1 MAGKGKI
8 VTRYVAQSGDVIL
21 KGVASVVL
29 LLGAELALASAP
41 GDIVPQGNALP
52 PATWQERNHPD
63 MPTLPQCDLDGAR
76 AVYKMAEL
84 PETVSSEIARV
95 FASGGISEADG
106 PFNSTDFVDGPVPRR
121 RFLRGY
127 RSGDYWIIWFEV
139 GGNAGGPRTIALRR
153 FIRAPASSPAFQ
165 ARPGTIFAGDLC
177 AASKAILAGVVSANG
192 G

>member
-8 VTRYVAQSGDVIL
+8 VTRYVAQSGNAIL
-21 KGVASVVL
+21 KGVVSAIL

-41 GDIVPQGNALP
+41 GDIVSQGNALP
-52 PATWQERNHPD
+52 PATWKVRNHPD
-63 MPTLPQCDLDGAR
+63 RPALPHSDLGGAQ
-76 AVYKMAEL
+76 AVNRMTDL

-106 PFNSTDFVDGPVPRR
+106 PFNSTDFVDGPVPWR
-121 RFLRGY
+121 RFLRAY
-127 RSGDYWIIWFEV
+127 RSADYTIIWFEV

-153 FIRAPASSPAFQ
+153 STRAPASSPAFQ
-165 ARPGTIFAGDLC
+165 ARPGTIFVGDLC